1 MKPTNLA
8 QLNIDRKLHRAVLAD
23 LINDLVTVNH
33 EPEESRDH
41 LFLACLYTYGLWLQV
56 IGFLLR
62 TAHTPD
68 WIEILARILGS
79 ALDRLTY
86 ILLSLAFQM
95 TIYYIWRDRNER
107 RHTQKTRPAHQLAKL
122 IDKTIRQHIISTRY
136 YEKRLLEGLLQRWF
150 GAYIG
155 QL

>member
-33 EPEESRDH
+33 EPEEWRDH

-79 ALDRLTY
+79 AHDRLTY
-86 ILLSLAFQM
+86 ILLSLAFQV

-122 IDKTIRQHIISTRY
+122 ID
-136 YEKRLLEGLLQRWF
+136 
-150 GAYIG
+150 
-155 QL
+155 